1 MPDSSNAGAG
11 ATTAPAER
19 LAPKQLQIL
28 RSAYK
33 IMGLKGGIRFA
44 LQDVADDAGVSKA
57 LLLYHFKTK
66 ESLVLATLQW
76 ALDTVAAR
84 IRRAIDPIE
93 TAEAKVGVMLDT
105 IFAQPELNRRFYLV
119 YTDLIGQAARVEAFS
134 AVAATFHDTVN
145 DMYADI
151 AAQGM
156 REGAFFAR
164 DPHIAAAAMRAL
176 IDGMFIQWLLERDWQ
191 SSHVTYREMCKRA
204 ILAYLRAGE
213 SR

>member
-1 MPDSSNAGAG
+1 MPISNE
-11 ATTAPAER
+11 TVPAER

-33 IMGLKGGIRFA
+33 VMGQRGGIRFA

-66 ESLVLATLQW
+66 ESLVLATLRW

-93 TAEAKVGVMLDT
+93 TAEEKVEVMLDT
-105 IFAQPELNRRFYLV
+105 IFAQPDLNRRFYLV
-119 YTDLIGQAARVEAFS
+119 YADLIGQAARVEAFS
-134 AVAATFHDTVN
+134 AVATTFHDTVN
-145 DMYADI
+145 GMYADV

-156 REGAFFAR
+156 REGTFFAR
-164 DPHIAAAAMRAL
+164 DPHVAAAVMRAL
-176 IDGMFIQWLLERDWQ
+176 IDGMFLQWLLERDWEA
-191 SSHVTYREMCKRA
+191 SHATYREMCKRA

-213 SR
+213 RPSPRV